1 MEDRKDTKIITI
13 PIYKSFGLSQHCYKL
28 SIVGCCFI
36 ISDEQYK
43 MAMITLITSI
53 SMTLIVAAISVDAV
67 RM

>member
-13 PIYKSFGLSQHCYKL
+13 PIYKSFGLSQHYKL

-43 MAMITLITSI
+43 MAMITLVTSI
-53 SMTLIVAAISVDAV
+53 TMTLILAAISVDAV